1 MICIMYVTRAVC
13 NTIVSMG
20 PQYAKNVYDW
30 VKSAVYDAP
39 YRFYLDVQLEHM
51 ELTRKNSLSE
61 KTEEQK

>member
-1 MICIMYVTRAVC
+1 
-13 NTIVSMG
+13 
-20 PQYAKNVYDW
+20 VY
-30 VKSAVYDAP
+30 YAP